1 MDGLSDWM
9 VEVWHGEAVRIPDG
23 RMPEG
28 TALHL
33 YLFFGNKAGTR
44 FSPSVYV
51 AT

>member
-9 VEVWHGEAVRIPDG
+9 VEVWHGEAVRMTGG

-33 YLFFGNKAGTR
+33 CLFFGHKAGMR
-44 FSPSVYV
+44 FSHGVYV